1 MSIRIVIADDH
12 PVVRKGLV
20 EFLNDEDEMDVV
32 AQCADGASALAAVRR
47 FHPDVLILDLR
58 MPDMTGLD
66 VVRQLAKESLTV
78 PVLLL
83 VGNISDGEVVEAMR
97 RGVMGIVLKE
107 MAPNLLVASVRKVAS
122 GGVWLEKDA
131 VARAFERMLDQQEKR
146 EQVATS
152 LTKREIEI
160 VTMVAK
166 GLGNRDIGE
175 ALFISEATVK
185 THLHSIYEKTEVKGR
200 MQLAAYAR
208 EHGLA

>member
-1 MSIRIVIADDH
+1 MTIRIVIADDH
-12 PVVRKGLV
+12 PVVRKGLA
-20 EFLNDEDEMDVV
+20 EFLSDEEEMDVV
-32 AQCADGASALAAVRR
+32 AQCSDGASALAATRR
-47 FHPDVLILDLR
+47 LKPDILILDLR
-58 MPDMTGLD
+58 MPDMNGLE
-66 VVRQLAKESLTV
+66 VVRQLNQEAHTV

-83 VGNISDGEVVEAMR
+83 AGNISDGEVVEAMR
-97 RGVMGIVLKE
+97 MGVKGIVLKE
-107 MAPNLLVASVRKVAS
+107 MAPNLLVASVRKVAA

-131 VARAFERMLDQQEKR
+131 VARAFEKMLDQQEKR
-146 EQVATS
+146 EKVSTS
-152 LTKREIEI
+152 LTRREIEI

-185 THLHSIYEKTEVKGR
+185 THLHSIYEKTAVKGR

>member
-1 MSIRIVIADDH
+1 VSIRIVIADDH

-20 EFLNDEDEMDVV
+20 EFLSDEEEMDVV
-32 AQCADGASALAAVRR
+32 AQCSDGASALAATRR
-47 FHPDVLILDLR
+47 LKPDVLILDLR
-58 MPDMTGLD
+58 MPDMNGLD
-66 VVRQLAKESLTV
+66 VVRQLTQESGNV
-78 PVLLL
+78 PVLML
-83 VGNISDGEVVEAMR
+83 VGNISDAEVVEAMR
-97 RGVMGIVLKE
+97 IGVKGIVLKE
-107 MAPNLLVASVRKVAS
+107 MAPNLLVASVRKVAA

-131 VARAFERMLDQQEKR
+131 VARAFEKMLDQQEKR
-146 EQVATS
+146 EKVAS
-152 LTKREIEI
+152 ALTRREIEI

>member
-1 MSIRIVIADDH
+1 MGIRIVIADDH
-12 PVVRKGLV
+12 PVVRKGLA
-20 EFLNDEDEMDVV
+20 EFLSDEEEMDVV
-32 AQCADGASALAAVRR
+32 AQCSDGASALSATRR
-47 FHPDVLILDLR
+47 LRPDILILDLR
-58 MPDMTGLD
+58 MPDMNGLE
-66 VVRQLAKESLTV
+66 VVRQLNQEAHTV

-83 VGNISDGEVVEAMR
+83 AGNISDGEVVEAMR
-97 RGVMGIVLKE
+97 MGVKGIVLKE
-107 MAPNLLVASVRKVAS
+107 MAPNLLVASVRKVAG

-146 EQVATS
+146 EKVATS
-152 LTKREIEI
+152 LTRREIEI

-166 GLGNRDIGE
+166 GLANRDIGE

-185 THLHSIYEKTEVKGR
+185 THLHSIYEKTAVKGR

>member
-1 MSIRIVIADDH
+1 MTIRIVIADDH

-20 EFLNDEDEMDVV
+20 EFLNDEEEMEVV
-32 AQCADGASALAAVRR
+32 AQCADGTSALAATRR
-47 FHPDVLILDLR
+47 LKPDILILDLR
-58 MPDMTGLD
+58 MPDMNGLD
-66 VVRQLAKESLTV
+66 VVRQLTEDLRTV

-83 VGNISDGEVVEAMR
+83 AGNISDAEVVEAMR
-97 RGVMGIVLKE
+97 IGVKGIVLKE
-107 MAPNLLVASVRKVAS
+107 MAPNLLVASVRKVAA

-131 VARAFERMLDQQEKR
+131 VARAFEKMLDQQEKR
-146 EQVATS
+146 EKVSTA
-152 LTKREIEI
+152 LTRREIEI

-185 THLHSIYEKTEVKGR
+185 THLHSIYEKTAVKGR

>member
-20 EFLNDEDEMDVV
+20 EFLGDEEEMDVV
-32 AQCADGASALAAVRR
+32 AQCSDGASALAATRR
-47 FHPDVLILDLR
+47 LRPDILILDLR
-58 MPDMTGLD
+58 MPDMTGLE
-66 VVRQLAKESLTV
+66 VVRQLNQEAHSV

-83 VGNISDGEVVEAMR
+83 AGNISDGEVVEAMR
-97 RGVMGIVLKE
+97 MGVKGIVLKE
-107 MAPNLLVASVRKVAS
+107 MAPNLLVASVRKVAG

-146 EQVATS
+146 EKVATS
-152 LTKREIEI
+152 LTRREIEI
-160 VTMVAK
+160 VTMVAR
-166 GLGNRDIGE
+166 GLANRDIGE

-185 THLHSIYEKTEVKGR
+185 THLHSIYEKTAVKGR

>member
-12 PVVRKGLV
+12 PVVRKGLA
-20 EFLNDEDEMDVV
+20 EFLAEEEEMEVV
-32 AQCADGASALAAVRR
+32 AQCSDGASALAATRR
-47 FHPDVLILDLR
+47 LRPDILILDLR
-58 MPDMTGLD
+58 MPDMNGLE
-66 VVRQLAKESLTV
+66 VVRQLTQAADTV

-83 VGNISDGEVVEAMR
+83 AGNISDGEVVEAMR
-97 RGVMGIVLKE
+97 MGVKGIVLKE
-107 MAPNLLVASVRKVAS
+107 MAPNLLVASVRKVAA

-146 EQVATS
+146 EKVATS
-152 LTKREIEI
+152 LTRREIEI
-160 VTMVAK
+160 VTMVAR
-166 GLGNRDIGE
+166 GLANRDIGE

-185 THLHSIYEKTEVKGR
+185 THLHSIYEKTAVKGR

>member
-12 PVVRKGLV
+12 PVVRKGLA
-20 EFLNDEDEMDVV
+20 EFLGDEEEMDVV
-32 AQCADGASALAAVRR
+32 AQCSDGASALAATRR
-47 FHPDVLILDLR
+47 LRPDILILDLR
-58 MPDMTGLD
+58 MPDMNGLE
-66 VVRQLAKESLTV
+66 VVRQLNQEAHTV

-83 VGNISDGEVVEAMR
+83 AGNISDGEVVEAMR
-97 RGVMGIVLKE
+97 MGVKGIVLKE
-107 MAPNLLVASVRKVAS
+107 MAPNLLVASVRKVAA

-146 EQVATS
+146 EKVATS
-152 LTKREIEI
+152 LTRREIEI

-166 GLGNRDIGE
+166 GLPNRDIGE

-185 THLHSIYEKTEVKGR
+185 THLHSIYEKTAVKGR